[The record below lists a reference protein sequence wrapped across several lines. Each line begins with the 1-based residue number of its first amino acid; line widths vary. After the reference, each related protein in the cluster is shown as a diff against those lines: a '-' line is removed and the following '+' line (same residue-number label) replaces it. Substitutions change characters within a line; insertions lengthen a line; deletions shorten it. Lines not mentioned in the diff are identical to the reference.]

1 MKKKHVTCKEV
12 FNYICE
18 NLDEKINSPQCREI
32 RRHLDSC
39 PNCVAYLDSLKKTI
53 RLYRAY
59 PQPRFAGKARK
70 KLHAQLKVQLSS
82 IGHVK

>member
-1 MKKKHVTCKEV
+1 MKKKPVTCKEV
-12 FNYICE
+12 FNHICE

-32 RRHLDSC
+32 RRHLDRC

-59 PQPRFAGKARK
+59 PQPRLPGRARK

-82 IGHVK
+82 IRHVR

>member
-1 MKKKHVTCKEV
+1 MKKKAVTCKEV
-12 FNYICE
+12 FNHICE

-32 RRHLDSC
+32 RRHLDRC

-53 RLYRAY
+53 RLYRGY
-59 PQPRFAGKARK
+59 PQPRLPEKARK
-70 KLHAQLKVQLSS
+70 NLHTQLKVQLSS

>member
-1 MKKKHVTCKEV
+1 MKKKRVTCKEV
-12 FNYICE
+12 FNHICE

-32 RRHLDSC
+32 RRHLDRC

-53 RLYRAY
+53 RLYRAF
-59 PQPRFAGKARK
+59 PQPRLPMKARK

-82 IGHVK
+82 TTRVK

>member
-1 MKKKHVTCKEV
+1 MKKKPVTCKEV
-12 FNYICE
+12 FNHICE

-32 RRHLDSC
+32 RRHLDRC

-59 PQPRFAGKARK
+59 PQPRLPEKARK
-70 KLHAQLKVQLSS
+70 KLHAQLKGRLSS